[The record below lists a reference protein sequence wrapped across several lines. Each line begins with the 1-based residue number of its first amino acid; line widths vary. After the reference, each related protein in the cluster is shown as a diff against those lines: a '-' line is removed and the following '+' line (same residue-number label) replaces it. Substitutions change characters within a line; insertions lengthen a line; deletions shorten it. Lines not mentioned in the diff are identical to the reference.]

1 MDKLT
6 RMKCSSLL
14 KVWSQRDIQFGD
26 HCLNKIS
33 RFMLLLTK
41 FGLNMIRTILALLT
55 KMKPVLLFKIVSL
68 VCYQIM
74 VSSLRLNSTSSS
86 LNLTQTVVEPLLE
99 EKCSTSSKKYYF
111 KGLQILK
118 QSAGTICSKEWLT
131 KTWRFKTTSILSRLV
146 I

>member
-41 FGLNMIRTILALLT
+41 FGLNMIRTILANLT

-68 VCYQIM
+68 ACYQIM

-99 EKCSTSSKKYYF
+99 E
-111 KGLQILK
+111 
-118 QSAGTICSKEWLT
+118 
-131 KTWRFKTTSILSRLV
+131 
-146 I
+146 